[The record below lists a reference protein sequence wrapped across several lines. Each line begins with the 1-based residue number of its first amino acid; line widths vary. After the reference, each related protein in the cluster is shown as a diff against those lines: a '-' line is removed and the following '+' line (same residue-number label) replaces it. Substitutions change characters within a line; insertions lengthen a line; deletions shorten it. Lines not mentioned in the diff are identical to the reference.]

1 MSTRQSMPWTGLHP
15 MMPDMPP
22 RVARGRNPR
31 VFYNT
36 GHGHLGWT
44 LSAATAEAV
53 GALVTARAN
62 A

>member
-1 MSTRQSMPWTGLHP
+1 MAAAS
-15 MMPDMPP
+15 
-22 RVARGRNPR
+22 AR
-31 VFYNT
+31 VFYNA